1 MEGYSCRVPGLAQ
14 SCLAAKVKREIECIG
29 ESSLLIKENRLV
41 HQEKQV
47 DNSKSLRVIF
57 YRGDTEEHKDVPS
70 KRKCLSLPCPAPETV
85 LAPWFP
91 EDAAQTLPHSI

>member
-1 MEGYSCRVPGLAQ
+1 MYCRILTSDQ
-14 SCLAAKVKREIECIG
+14 
-29 ESSLLIKENRLV
+29 RLV

-47 DNSKSLRVIF
+47 ENSKSLRVIF

-91 EDAAQTLPHSI
+91 KDAAQTLPHSI